1 MQHAKIDGQ
10 QNQKDVDSKKE
21 QRRNARNKQQCNRK
35 EEKNPKTML
44 IIFKL
49 KKNTLSIKE

>member
-10 QNQKDVDSKKE
+10 QIQKDVYSKKE

-35 EEKNPKTML
+35 EEKNPTTML

>member
-10 QNQKDVDSKKE
+10 QNQKDVYSKKE
-21 QRRNARNKQQCNRK
+21 ERRNARNKQQCNRK